1 MIGSWIFDGGGDELE
16 EDFIT
21 LLGDKVND
29 PKFVE
34 EARSMLRMKD
44 EEWEAEVHNFLFLEL
59 DSERDESLDS
69 VKLCESIQFDPGI
82 IELKS
87 SDSSSLE
94 KLYLPIEFLLPSIEP
109 TELIHLTSPEF
120 EPDMS
125 HQILE
130 VSGWFNKYVY
140 VVIIISAD
148 LPPDKYSFCN

>member
-1 MIGSWIFDGGGDELE
+1 
-16 EDFIT
+16 
-21 LLGDKVND
+21 
-29 PKFVE
+29 
-34 EARSMLRMKD
+34 MLRMKD

-87 SDSSSLE
+87 NDSSPLE
-94 KLYLPIEFLLPSIEP
+94 KPYSPIEFLLPSIEP
-109 TELIHLTSPEF
+109 TELIHLISPDF

-130 VSGWFNKYVY
+130 VFRIKLEDFEARRDWLRTSPVFKKFLALIRTEFEEN
-140 VVIIISAD
+140 SR
-148 LPPDKYSFCN
+148 DKSLRSLS